1 MHSGRCTAYIST
13 LQSLQLNALKLSSN
27 SEICD
32 VQHIKFISD
41 IWNHDNWIGKK
52 HPWKIVFEYHC
63 VVQRDILQWW
73 EKRARYGDISFGKEK
88 FFGSETSW
96 WQWWQNKNN
105 NSHPS
110 SLSNTSLLNFSVT
123 NALILLCLFAPKALV
138 SNKDLSNCTHGLIHN
153 FSLWIVTHIVWVAL
167 SCIGYDSNSHP
178 TLFVCTEEETLGLS
192 PSMN

>member
-27 SEICD
+27 NEICD

-41 IWNHDNWIGKK
+41 IWDHDNWIGKK

-63 VVQRDILQWW
+63 VVQPCIVQWW
-73 EKRARYGDISFGKEK
+73 EKKARYGDTSFGKEK
-88 FFGSETSW
+88 FFGSETSWW

-110 SLSNTSLLNFSVT
+110 SLFNTSLLNFSVT

-138 SNKDLSNCTHGLIHN
+138 SNKDLSNCTHGLIYN
-153 FSLWIVTHIVWVAL
+153 FSLLIVTHIVR
-167 SCIGYDSNSHP
+167 G
-178 TLFVCTEEETLGLS
+178 TL
-192 PSMN
+192 